1 MEGTA
6 ASQRDMAG
14 GSLVRNSSRPQAL
27 SRGQRQWNAPASRGR
42 IHQVHRVNEEAGYGM
57 SVAELEKRVAV
68 LEKELAEL
76 RKLVA
81 PEQPAW
87 RKTFGVFAN
96 DPFFDAMVE
105 RGREWRAQANE
116 DQGE

>member
-1 MEGTA
+1 
-6 ASQRDMAG
+6 
-14 GSLVRNSSRPQAL
+14 
-27 SRGQRQWNAPASRGR
+27 
-42 IHQVHRVNEEAGYGM
+42 M
-57 SVAELEKRVAV
+57 SVAELEKRVSA
-68 LEKELAEL
+68 LERELAEL

-81 PEQPAW
+81 KEPDQHAW

-116 DQGE
+116 DKGE